1 MILYANNKE
10 EQHSF
15 IEEAEAKGYEV
26 VLLDSPI
33 VPHLIQKLETEGEKV
48 KFARVDA
55 DPIDKLI
62 QKEEDQIS
70 KLSDDDQE
78 KLKGIIEEIV
88 PKEKYSVQLEA
99 MDSKSN
105 PFIITQPEFMRR
117 MKEMQQ
123 TGGGGMM
130 GMGGFP
136 EMYNLVVN
144 TNSDLMQK
152 ILKAKGKR
160 SEYVNQALDL
170 ARLSQNLLQGKEMTD
185 FIKRS
190 YDLMDN

>member
-1 MILYANNKE
+1 M
-10 EQHSF
+10 
-15 IEEAEAKGYEV
+15 
-26 VLLDSPI
+26 
-33 VPHLIQKLETEGEKV
+33 IQKLESEGEKV

-62 QKEEDQIS
+62 QKEEDQLS
-70 KLSDDDQE
+70 KLSDEDQE
-78 KLKGIIEEIV
+78 KLKGYIEEIV

-160 SEYVNQALDL
+160 TEYINQALDL
-170 ARLSQNLLQGKEMTD
+170 ARLSQNLLQGKEMTN

-190 YDLMDN
+190 YELMNN

>member
-1 MILYANNKE
+1 L
-10 EQHSF
+10 S
-15 IEEAEAKGYEV
+15 
-26 VLLDSPI
+26 D
-33 VPHLIQKLETEGEKV
+33 
-48 KFARVDA
+48 
-55 DPIDKLI
+55 
-62 QKEEDQIS
+62 EDQG
-70 KLSDDDQE
+70 
-78 KLKGIIEEIV
+78 KLKTIVEEIV
-88 PKEKYSVQLEA
+88 PKEKYTVQLEA
-99 MDSKSN
+99 LDSNSN

-130 GMGGFP
+130 GMGNFP

-160 SEYVNQALDL
+160 TEYVNQALDL

-190 YDLMDN
+190 YDLMKG